1 MAESPDSALLFV
13 CYGNICRS
21 PIAEHLARRLLPK
34 NTLVDSAGTHAW
46 SSSPAAETVA
56 VMRELYDI
64 DIRGHR
70 PKKLDQVSLQVYDR
84 IFALS
89 PAVADFIKTNYR
101 QANDRLT
108 LWEIE
113 DPYEAGGEAF
123 RRCARRIERHL
134 LEYAKMS

>member
-1 MAESPDSALLFV
+1 VAKTPDSALLFV

-21 PIAEHLARRLLPK
+21 PIAEHLARRHLP
-34 NTLVDSAGTHAW
+34 NNILVDSAGTHAW

-70 PKKLDQVSLQVYDR
+70 PKKLNQVPLRVYDR

-89 PAVADFIKTNYR
+89 PAVAAFIKTNYP
-101 QANDRLT
+101 QASDKLT
-108 LWEIE
+108 LWDIE

-134 LEYAKMS
+134 LEYAKIS